1 MLKALE
7 KLAIPEETIQLIKS
21 FHQDIKARICLNGTT
36 MLEEV
41 EVRNGLRQ
49 RCCMAPVLF
58 NLYTCLAVE
67 RWWVRVE
74 PTERVSIIIKYKQNK
89 TLYRRYTKNGYDGKT
104 AECQLLMMRFLF
116 YHQDQVQRR

>member
-1 MLKALE
+1 
-7 KLAIPEETIQLIKS
+7 
-21 FHQDIKARICLNGTT
+21 

-74 PTERVSIIIKYKQNK
+74 PTERVSIIIKYKQ
-89 TLYRRYTKNGYDGKT
+89 TKHCTEGILRTVTTERQQSVN
-104 AECQLLMMRFLF
+104 C
-116 YHQDQVQRR
+116 